1 MRVLTTV
8 RTAGAQLR
16 QSANQP
22 SSQLSRPF
30 GNVTRFVGQ
39 SAVYYSQAVAESLES
54 GSPASVVLISR
65 AGRLTTRILDRLITY
80 TCGI

>member
-1 MRVLTTV
+1 VLTTV

-16 QSANQP
+16 QPANEP

-30 GNVTRFVGQ
+30 GNVSE
-39 SAVYYSQAVAESLES
+39 SAVYYSQAVAESLEP
-54 GSPASVVLISR
+54 GSPVSVLTSR
-65 AGRLTTRILDRLITY
+65 AGRLTTRILDRLITH

>member
-1 MRVLTTV
+1 VLTTV

-16 QSANQP
+16 QPANEP

-30 GNVTRFVGQ
+30 GNVSE
-39 SAVYYSQAVAESLES
+39 SAVYYYSQAVAESLEP
-54 GSPASVVLISR
+54 GSPVSVLTSR
-65 AGRLTTRILDRLITY
+65 AGRLTTRILDRLITH

>member
-1 MRVLTTV
+1 MLTTV

-30 GNVTRFVGQ
+30 GIVTRFV
-39 SAVYYSQAVAESLES
+39 SQLSTTVRLWL
-54 GSPASVVLISR
+54 SP
-65 AGRLTTRILDRLITY
+65 
-80 TCGI
+80 